1 MMMLPSL
8 ERYKNVITWSISSI
22 FKAVNFEFDDFIHIR
37 EKFDD
42 DWWIG
47 RVISHD
53 HNMGFIPSPVKIE
66 KIRHS
71 KKNKRN
77 GKMDF
82 EVRAERTIIVRESGM
97 VFVKPI
103 IRDLSRKN
111 R

>member
-1 MMMLPSL
+1 M
-8 ERYKNVITWSISSI
+8 
-22 FKAVNFEFDDFIHIR
+22 NFEFDDFIHIR

-53 HNMGFIPSPVKIE
+53 PNMGFIPSPVKIE
-66 KIRHS
+66 KIRHG
-71 KKNKRN
+71 KKSKRN

-82 EVRAERTIIVRESGM
+82 EVRAERTVYRKTFGIASVE
-97 VFVKPI
+97 PI
-103 IRDLSRKN
+103 KRDLSRKN

>member
-1 MMMLPSL
+1 M
-8 ERYKNVITWSISSI
+8 
-22 FKAVNFEFDDFIHIR
+22 NFEFDDFIHIR

-53 HNMGFIPSPVKIE
+53 PNMGFIPSPVKIE

-71 KKNKRN
+71 KKSKRN

-82 EVRAERTIIVRESGM
+82 EARAERTKIIWSDFHQKCPVIPELGLYNAET
-97 VFVKPI
+97 VEKG
-103 IRDLSRKN
+103 RKSKN
-111 R
+111 AI

>member
-1 MMMLPSL
+1 M
-8 ERYKNVITWSISSI
+8 
-22 FKAVNFEFDDFIHIR
+22 NFEFDDFIHIR

-66 KIRHS
+66 KIRHG
-71 KKNKRN
+71 KKSKRN

-82 EVRAERTIIVRESGM
+82 EVRAERTIFKQTS
-97 VFVKPI
+97 VKLFAEPI

>member
-1 MMMLPSL
+1 M
-8 ERYKNVITWSISSI
+8 
-22 FKAVNFEFDDFIHIR
+22 NFEFDDFIHIR

-66 KIRHS
+66 KIR
-71 KKNKRN
+71 
-77 GKMDF
+77 
-82 EVRAERTIIVRESGM
+82 TSGI

-103 IRDLSRKN
+103 IRDLSHKN